1 MVFNEWVKDG
11 SLFTEINTITP
22 STFITKYGAANLDLI
37 YKMRYG
43 AKTIPSSMESLTVPD
58 VARIISISYGDNW
71 NNKYKLL
78 HDEILLGVESRVIVE
93 ASAKDDIIRSSDSN
107 SESNVSAFNEDTM
120 TPNDSDS
127 NTVNDDTNKTSTKN
141 SSTTH
146 TNMNAIRQQLELFNS
161 SFINTICED
170 VRNIVSLPIY

>member
-1 MVFNEWVKDG
+1 MIFNEWLKDG

-22 STFITKYGAANLDLI
+22 SPFITKYGAANLDLI

-58 VARIISISYGDNW
+58 VARIISISYSDNW
-71 NNKYKLL
+71 NNKYTLL
-78 HDEILLGVESRVIVE
+78 HDKILLGVGSQVIVE
-93 ASAKDDIIRSSDSN
+93 DSTKDDIIRNSNSN

-146 TNMNAIRQQLELFNS
+146 TNMNAIKQQLKLFNS
-161 SFINTICED
+161 SFINTVCED
-170 VRNIVSLPIY
+170 VRKVVSLSIY